1 MKVIIPVAGEGTRL
15 RPHTFTTPKALL
27 QIAGKPILGHIIDQI
42 IDLDISEIIFIT
54 GPQGYKIERYVRDTY
69 TVKTTFVEQRTLY
82 GLGYAVHIGM
92 VSTDEDLLV
101 ILGDTIVEIDWKGLI
116 NTRRNSLA
124 VKEVANPRAFGVV
137 ETEGDRII
145 RLVEKPQNP
154 PSNLAVVGVY
164 YITDV
169 KMFRQ
174 CTSEIIEDG
183 IKTHGEVQLT
193 DAFDLL
199 LKKGSSLYTFPTL
212 GWYDCG
218 RKETMLETNR
228 FILDRH
234 QPSVERAGCTI
245 VPPVFVAE
253 NAVIAR
259 STIGP
264 YVSIGKDCKI
274 SNATITN
281 SILADG
287 VEVEWSVMDSSLV
300 GNNAVVKSVSGS
312 FNLGDQSGV
321 VGKSGLVI

>member
-42 IDLDISEIIFIT
+42 VDLDISELIFVT
-54 GPQGYKIERYVRDTY
+54 GPQGHKIERYVRDTY
-69 TVKTTFVEQRTLY
+69 TIKSTFVEQRTLY

-92 VSTDEDLLV
+92 VSTDEDTLI
-101 ILGDTIVEIDWKGLI
+101 ILGDTIVEIDWKQMIG
-116 NTRRNSLA
+116 TKRNCLA

-154 PSNLAVVGVY
+154 PANLAVVGVY
-164 YITDV
+164 YIRDT
-169 KMFRQ
+169 KTFYQ
-174 CTSEIIEDG
+174 CTTEIIDG
-183 IKTHGEVQLT
+183 GIRTHGEIQLT

-199 LKKGSSLYTFPTL
+199 LKKGSALHTFPTL

-218 RKETMLETNR
+218 RKDTMLETNR
-228 FILDRH
+228 FILDRR
-234 QPSVERAGCTI
+234 QSSAERAGCTI
-245 VPPVFVAE
+245 IPPVFIAE
-253 NAVIAR
+253 DAVITK

-264 YVSIGKDCKI
+264 YVSIGNGCRI
-274 SNATITN
+274 SNATIAD

-287 VEVEWSVMDSSLV
+287 VQVEWSAIEKSLI
-300 GNNAVVKSVSGS
+300 GNNANLKSISGV
-312 FNLGDQSGV
+312 FDLGDQSAVAGRT
-321 VGKSGLVI
+321 KTAN